1 MALSV
6 LSTGHRRS
14 REVDSGDAP
23 HEMPEWK
30 RLLLEASSENFIHSA
45 ASVCDLRGDGRNLD
59 SGPANTLLSSTCVLH

>member
-6 LSTGHRRS
+6 LSVGQRRS

-23 HEMPEWK
+23 HELPEWK
-30 RLLLEASSENFIHSA
+30 RPLLEVSFENFIHSA

-59 SGPANTLLSSTCVLH
+59 SGPANTLLSFTCVLH